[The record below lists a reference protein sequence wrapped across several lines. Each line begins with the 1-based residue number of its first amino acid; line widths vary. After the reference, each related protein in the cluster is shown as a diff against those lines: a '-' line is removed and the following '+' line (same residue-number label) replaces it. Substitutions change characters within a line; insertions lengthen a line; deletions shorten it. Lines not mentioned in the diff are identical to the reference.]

1 MTTTAAPEATATTI
15 SPAERLEAVWAEPPG
30 LGSWLGTV
38 DHKRI
43 GLRYFYT
50 GMAFFVAG
58 GIESLLIRM
67 QLAGPDLDVIG
78 PEGFNQLFSMHGV
91 TMMFLFAMPVLSGFG
106 NYFVPLMIGA
116 RDMAFPRLNAF
127 GYWVLLASG
136 FFLYSSFLVGRAPN
150 DGWFNYVPLS
160 GEAFTPAINID
171 YYAVGLILLGVSS
184 TGGAINFIVTIL
196 KLRAPG
202 MIVNRIPIFVW
213 GELAMAL
220 QIVFALP
227 ALTLASVLL
236 LLDRK
241 FDFHF
246 YDADGGGDPL
256 LWQHLFWVFGHPEVY
271 IVALP
276 GFGIASA
283 IIPTWV
289 RRPIVGYTYIVI
301 GELSVALIGFG
312 VWVHHMFAVG
322 LPNITLSFISLASF
336 MVAIPSAIQVFAW
349 LATLV
354 AGRPV
359 LRTPLLFVLGFIFIF
374 VIGGVTGVMFAAIPF
389 DQAVHDSYFVV
400 AHLHYV
406 LVGSAVFPIFAAIYH
421 WGPKMTGRLL
431 DERWGKVSFWLMFV
445 GFNLAFFPQH
455 LLGLFGMPRR
465 IYTYDSDLG
474 WGGYNMASTIGAFM
488 LAVGILVTIVNWFHS
503 RTRGAPAGN
512 DPWRGETLE
521 WYASSPPAHYNFVTI
536 PTVRGREPMWDQPE
550 LADGVQSPED
560 GGRPLTDGHVTLSTS
575 MLDARPQAIVHMPHA
590 SVWPFLLTVALLVL
604 SFAVLLDNWAL
615 SVAAVVASVGGLI
628 GWYRPRG
635 QTQET

>member
-1 MTTTAAPEATATTI
+1 MATLTPTTADWADETV
-15 SPAERLEAVWAEPPG
+15 ERLDRAWAEPPG

-50 GMAFFVAG
+50 GMAFFVFG
-58 GIESLLIRM
+58 GIESLLIRA
-67 QLAGPDLDVIG
+67 QLAGPNLDLLG
-78 PEGFNQLFSMHGV
+78 PEDFNQLFSMHGV
-91 TMMFLFAMPVLSGFG
+91 TMMFLFAMPVFSGFG

-127 GYWVLLASG
+127 GYWMLLAAG
-136 FFLYSSFLVGRAPN
+136 TFLYSSFLFGVAPN

-160 GEAFTPAINID
+160 DEQFTPGINID
-171 YYAVGLILLGVSS
+171 FYALGVILLGISS
-184 TGGAINFIVTIL
+184 TAGAINFIVTIF

-213 GELAMAL
+213 GELAMSL

-227 ALTLASVLL
+227 ALSLVAVLL
-236 LLDRK
+236 MLQRT
-241 FDFHF
+241 FGFHF
-246 YDADGGGDPL
+246 FDPASGGDPL

-289 RRPIVGYTYIVI
+289 RRPIIGYTYIVI
-301 GELSVALIGFG
+301 GELSVALVGFG

-322 LPNITLSFISLASF
+322 LPDLSLAFISLASF
-336 MVAIPSAIQVFAW
+336 LVAIPSAIQVFAW

-374 VIGGVTGVMFAAIPF
+374 VVGGVTGVMFAAVSF

-406 LVGSAVFPIFAAIYH
+406 LVGSAVFPIFGAIYH

-431 DERWGKVSFWLMFV
+431 DDRLGKVSFWLMFV

-465 IYTYDSDLG
+465 VYTYDADLG
-474 WGGYNMASTIGAFM
+474 WEGYNLASTVGAFM
-488 LAVGILVTIVNWFHS
+488 LAVGILVTIVNWFVS
-503 RTRGAPAGN
+503 RARGTPAGP

-521 WYASSPPAHYNFVTI
+521 WYASSPPPHYNFVTV
-536 PTVRGREPMWDQPE
+536 PAVRSREPMWDQPE
-550 LADGVQSPED
+550 LASGAQRPDD
-560 GGRPLTDGHVTLSTS
+560 GGRPLTEGHLTLSTS
-575 MLDARPQAIVHMPHA
+575 MLDARPQAIVRMPHA
-590 SVWPFLLTVALLVL
+590 TAWPFVLTVALLVVFYAL
-604 SFAVLLDNWAL
+604 LLDAWGLA
-615 SVAAVVASVGGLI
+615 VAAAVACVGSVM
-628 GWYRPRG
+628 GWFWPRG